1 MRTTISEEDR
11 HSKLSQERRYQKT
24 IATMG
29 VEGLKLNPEVSFDP
43 VLHSESG
50 IPQNIRDWIQKLN
63 LINESLSGIL
73 QSMAPP
79 PRSLPTSSLLVPHRL
94 AFADTIFP
102 GAAASSLRTSGFQPV
117 DRSSWNKDHWSQSQ
131 SPSSQNNQPRWETSR
146 FESPKVEGSG
156 DIWNDHF
163 DPWRD
168 AEDEWEGGARAPPS
182 LWEEGSGAVDPW
194 DTSSAAPP
202 TTDFTIEEQPPDSQK
217 TEKGGAEGG
226 ASITVRPMA
235 DTLKIPYED
244 AKLPRNTT
252 ICAGGEGKDTCQVF
266 NPKVLPLAFGLGHLP
281 GAFGPGALAFGLRS
295 WAFGPE
301 VLPLGT
307 LRHLAW
313 ICRLGH
319 GTVGVCLKAK
329 GQGSST

>member
-1 MRTTISEEDR
+1 MSLVEMSREVPLDFCRNVANFLAHTVA
-11 HSKLSQERRYQKT
+11 RRYQKT

-63 LINESLSGIL
+63 LINERHSSVDGSSPSLPAYVVPSR
-73 QSMAPP
+73 APP
-79 PRSLPTSSLLVPHRL
+79 LSLRGHHLPRGRCLLPANQRLSTCGSLLLEQRPLVAVPVVPHRL

-168 AEDEWEGGARAPPS
+168 AEDEWEGGDIYWGSSGQGPPS

-217 TEKGGAEGG
+217 TEKGGAE
-226 ASITVRPMA
+226 
-235 DTLKIPYED
+235 
-244 AKLPRNTT
+244 
-252 ICAGGEGKDTCQVF
+252 
-266 NPKVLPLAFGLGHLP
+266 
-281 GAFGPGALAFGLRS
+281 
-295 WAFGPE
+295 
-301 VLPLGT
+301 
-307 LRHLAW
+307 
-313 ICRLGH
+313 
-319 GTVGVCLKAK
+319 
-329 GQGSST
+329 